1 MAKAKKVKRD
11 EATFDCNMR
20 ELEQIVASLEQGE
33 VELEK
38 SLELYERGAK
48 LIGACRKQLQQA
60 EMRIEKMRIGPS
72 GEVELEA
79 FDEDGGEGAAAGAGE
94 ASSDDGESDEDE

>member
-1 MAKAKKVKRD
+1 MAKAKKVKQD
-11 EATFDCNMR
+11 EATFACNMR

-79 FDEDGGEGAAAGAGE
+79 FDEDGRAGSGE
-94 ASSDDGESDEDE
+94 ASPDDDESDEDE